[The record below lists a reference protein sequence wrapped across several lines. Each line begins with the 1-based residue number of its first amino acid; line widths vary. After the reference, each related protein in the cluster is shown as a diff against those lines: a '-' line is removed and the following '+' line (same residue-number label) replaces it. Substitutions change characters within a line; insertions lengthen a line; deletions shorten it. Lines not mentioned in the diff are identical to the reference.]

1 MKNKLFGFAIAAITV
16 TGISTASAHTVLISS
31 NPAKGSIIKV
41 LPSKITLTFADP
53 LLTLGKKIVNKVS
66 VVDPEEH
73 VITTGQ
79 DVTKGAVL
87 TDQFLGSSVKSGR
100 YKVIYRV
107 SAQDGHIVT
116 GSFFFTVRS

>member
-1 MKNKLFGFAIAAITV
+1 MSRKFVGLTV
-16 TGISTASAHTVLISS
+16 ALLIILQISPASAHTVLISS
-31 NPAKGSIIKV
+31 NPEKGSTIKV

-66 VVDPEEH
+66 VVDPEDH

-79 DVTKGAVL
+79 DVAKGAVL